1 MATAVIDGISTRYD
15 IIGSGP
21 PLLMYAP
28 GGFDATIEK
37 WSTQGVYATIKPLQ
51 HLTKDYSCI
60 VFDRR
65 EAGSS
70 GGRVERITWQHYVR
84 QGIGLL
90 DHLGIGRAHIMG
102 GCMGCCSAVAL
113 AVANPDRVLSMV
125 LFWPVGGARYRLNAQ
140 QRFMCHLAFVQ
151 ANGLSA
157 VVEVALAGKS
167 FGADFRG
174 GPWASVIRTDE
185 TFARDFAALDPAQ
198 YALTIAG
205 MSRGLIDR
213 DTAPGAEP
221 EDMMRLPTPVIIVPG
236 SDASHAASAAHFLK
250 ECIPGSEYCN
260 IPIADQTE
268 IIVMPRLMEFLHKVP
283 LQHT

>member
-140 QRFMCHLAFVQ
+140 QRFMSHLAFVQ